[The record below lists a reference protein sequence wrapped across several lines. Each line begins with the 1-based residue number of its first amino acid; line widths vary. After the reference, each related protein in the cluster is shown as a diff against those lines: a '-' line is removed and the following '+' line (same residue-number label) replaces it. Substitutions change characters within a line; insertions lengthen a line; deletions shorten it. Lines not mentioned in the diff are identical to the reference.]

1 MNASLPLAQKVLIT
15 KQKTISAKEK
25 KVENI
30 FFIIAVVQALLL
42 IGVACW
48 LNRREEMKMERQMHE
63 EMSNWITVLGLSKSK

>member
-1 MNASLPLAQKVLIT
+1 M
-15 KQKTISAKEK
+15 
-25 KVENI
+25 ENI